1 MEFSKQLNETALII
15 SCTIRRPFFLF
26 FWFWGMPDSALAV
39 SCLLGC
45 VVLCIIDFTCLR
57 FCVRVLFWCRL
68 DFFEPLSRNE
78 LERVYFTFSLFW
90 LVFVLV
96 GSLQLV
102 SVILKWNRR
111 ISSGKKDFADYMIRV
126 DVCILRRHMSIIFVR
141 EFASYIFY
149 LPRTLETESFI
160 HVFLVSL
167 FSSILLFF
175 FFFFDFLYHF
185 LV

>member
-1 MEFSKQLNETALII
+1 
-15 SCTIRRPFFLF
+15 
-26 FWFWGMPDSALAV
+26 MPDFAL
-39 SCLLGC
+39 
-45 VVLCIIDFTCLR
+45 T
-57 FCVRVLFWCRL
+57 VLFWLCCVLPLYHRLLLPSLLCQSSVGYRL

-126 DVCILRRHMSIIFVR
+126 DFCILRRHMSIIFVR

-175 FFFFDFLYHF
+175 FFFFEFLYHF